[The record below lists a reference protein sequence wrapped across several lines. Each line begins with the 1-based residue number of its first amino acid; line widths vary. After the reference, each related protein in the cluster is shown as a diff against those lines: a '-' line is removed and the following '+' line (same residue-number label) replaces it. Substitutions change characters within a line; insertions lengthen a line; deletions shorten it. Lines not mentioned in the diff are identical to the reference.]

1 MTRREELVNEIEK
14 KQREIAELR
23 REIKQIDLMDLRES
37 DIDEEF
43 KKLFET
49 WFKGVDMEG

>member
-23 REIKQIDLMDLRES
+23 REIKEIDLMDLRES

-43 KKLFET
+43 KNIFDE
-49 WFKGVDMEG
+49 WFRGIRQ

>member
-23 REIKQIDLMDLRES
+23 REIKQIDLTDLRES

-43 KKLFET
+43 KKLFES
-49 WFKGVDMEG
+49 WFKGVDVEG

>member
-43 KKLFET
+43 KKLFES

>member
-43 KKLFET
+43 KKLFES
-49 WFKGVDMEG
+49 WFKGVDVEG